1 MVHGAAAGWRTRGN
15 YFHSQDTRG
24 VPGVAER
31 WDSFGSDVS
40 LRDHNRDGRLD
51 LTVGAQGENN
61 YSGAITTLR
70 GSGRGFTTTGARTF
84 GLATLGYA
92 YPAHA
97 QFGYTL
103 GGR

>member
-1 MVHGAAAGWRTRGN
+1 MAHEEKLLPQPGHSRGSGGAEWG
-15 YFHSQDTRG
+15 
-24 VPGVAER
+24 
-31 WDSFGSDVS
+31 DSFGWDLS

-51 LTVGAQGENN
+51 LTVSAPNENH
-61 YSGAITTLR
+61 SGAITTLR
-70 GSGRGFTTTGARTF
+70 GVGRGFTTTGARTL
-84 GLATLGYA
+84 GPATLGCA